1 MSIANYTTKVA
12 VTRSVQEIQ
21 GLLVKH
27 GAQSILVDYEAGKP
41 VALSFR
47 IRVQAGQLVAY
58 RLPANVPGVLKAMR
72 DDKQIPQNLVKPEQA
87 ERVAWRITRD
97 WVRAQLAIIEA
108 GLARLEQVML
118 PYAVTPSG
126 ETLGELFER
135 RGGHLL
141 ALESGNAVD

>member
-1 MSIANYTTKVA
+1 MAIVNYTTKVA
-12 VTRSVQEIQ
+12 AAKTVQEIQ

-27 GAQSILVDYEAGKP
+27 GAQSILVDYEGGKP
-41 VALSFR
+41 AALSFR
-47 IRVQAGQLVAY
+47 IPIRGGQVIAY
-58 RLPANVPGVLKAMR
+58 RLPANAPGVLQAMR
-72 DDKQIPQNLVKPEQA
+72 ADKQIPQNLLKPEQA

-118 PYAVTPSG
+118 PYALTPSG

-141 ALESGNAVD
+141 ALESGDAD